1 MVLEERRLG
10 MAKPS
15 KNDLVLIEYTMWA
28 ENGKRELVDTTDEE
42 LAKKE
47 GKYDP
52 KRRYGPIPVVLGSG
66 SLLEPVEQALY
77 EMEEG
82 EEKEIVVPPE
92 KGYGER
98 REDLIIRVSRK
109 RLREAGIRAAV
120 GEEVEIGG
128 RKGRI
133 IRVTERFVFID
144 FNHPL
149 AGKKLY
155 VKLALKRIVKDDEEK
170 IKLLAVRYL
179 RLPEDAIKVEKTG
192 EDEYLLVLPSE
203 ALLLRDLEAIL
214 LSMLESIYKM
224 TGARKIRIAI
234 DVEFKREEEKEEK
247 TEQEGAQEGTAEESG
262 EGASQ

>member
-1 MVLEERRLG
+1 
-10 MAKPS
+10 MAKPG
-15 KNDLVLIEYTMWA
+15 KNDLVLIEYSMWA
-28 ENGKRELVDTTDEE
+28 ENGKKELVDTTDEE
-42 LAKKE
+42 IAKKE

-52 KRRYGPIPVVLGSG
+52 NRKYGPIPVVLGSG

-77 EMEEG
+77 DMEEG
-82 EEKEIVVPPE
+82 EEKEIVIPPE

-98 REDLIIRVSRK
+98 REDLVVRVSRK

-155 VKLALKRIVKDDEEK
+155 VRLALKRIVKSDEEK

-179 RLPEDAIKVEKTG
+179 RLPEDAIKVEKAG
-192 EDEYLLVLPSE
+192 EGEYVLVLPSE
-203 ALLLRDLEAIL
+203 TLLLRDLEAIL

-234 DVEFKREEEKEEK
+234 DVEFKREEKEE
-247 TEQEGAQEGTAEESG
+247 EAAEEGATGESSEG